1 MTESNTFE
9 IKSFTTKFQKPVRA
23 EINAKKI
30 KTREE
35 NTKMFKERKS
45 WFFEEKYTRYLNY

>member
-45 WFFEEKYTRYLNY
+45 WFFEEKYTRY